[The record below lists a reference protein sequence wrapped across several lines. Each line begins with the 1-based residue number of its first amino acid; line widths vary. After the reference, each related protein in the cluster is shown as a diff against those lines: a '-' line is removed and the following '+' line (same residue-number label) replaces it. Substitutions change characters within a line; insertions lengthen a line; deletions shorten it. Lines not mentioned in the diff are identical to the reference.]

1 MDLCLIEVPQVKR
14 KRLML
19 AKVMSCA
26 IVGLEAEI
34 VEVEVDIIQGAP
46 AFNLVG
52 LPDAAVRESRD
63 RVHSAIKNSG
73 FNFPTNKR
81 LTVNLAPAD
90 LRKEGPAYDLPIA
103 VGILAASQQVWPDR
117 VEGSLFIGELS
128 LDGTARHTK
137 GILPMTALARSHGF
151 ERVFVPA
158 VDAEE
163 AALLPDLDVMPVPGL
178 GELVGHLTGLKPIQP
193 LSVDIKQ
200 EFDKELAYAADFA
213 DIMGQEHVKRA
224 MEVAVAGGHNVLML

>member
-1 MDLCLIEVPQVKR
+1 
-14 KRLML
+14 ML
-19 AKVMSCA
+19 AKVISCA

-34 VEVEVDIIQGAP
+34 VDVEVDIIRGAP

-73 FNFPTNKR
+73 FQFPGGKR

-103 VGILAASQQVWPDR
+103 VGILAASQQVWPDKL
-117 VEGSLFIGELS
+117 EGGIFIGELS
-128 LDGTARHTK
+128 LDGATRHTK
-137 GILPMTALARSHGF
+137 GILPMTALARARGI

-163 AALLPDLDVMPVPGL
+163 AALMPDVEVIPV
-178 GELVGHLTGLKPIQP
+178 
-193 LSVDIKQ
+193 
-200 EFDKELAYAADFA
+200 A
-213 DIMGQEHVKRA
+213 
-224 MEVAVAGGHNVLML
+224 